1 MKLISNIQKGVL
13 QFAALAFVVGLVVA
27 MPQTSSANTGAGASI
42 LNVVTV
48 NYKDAGGVTAY
59 AETAA
64 STVTVNLVGSLPNVV
79 TPANLTVAS
88 GGTATYV
95 YTITST
101 ANGSDTY
108 NIAAGNTPT
117 NATGSSSTPSVPS
130 IILGSSVVTSVPAV
144 NQVQIPAGSQ
154 TSLAVNDI
162 VVIGGV
168 DYKISAVG
176 TVANPLNLTP
186 APSAAS
192 HANTPADG
200 TAGVTTAENS
210 VILTLV
216 ANNTA
221 AVAGVS
227 VAGSNA
233 APAFTIGTTALATG
247 GVVGGLVAEQGTF
260 TVAVTGTAGPL
271 TGPGTVDT
279 PITITPV
286 TPPVVGPVIVT
297 TPPVTTTFTGPN
309 VGITKQVSTDGGATF
324 AATGSG
330 APGDTLT
337 YRITVNNT
345 GAGNATSVVI
355 TDPMPQYTTY
365 TAGTAKTNPTATTY
379 VLAATTLTDPVD
391 GPTDLYDFNITVANT
406 ARFDVVTLAAGAT
419 IVLYYQV
426 TID

>member
-1 MKLISNIQKGVL
+1 MKLISIIQKGVL

-27 MPQTSSANTGAGASI
+27 MPQASSANTGAGAQI

-48 NYKDAGGVTAY
+48 NYKDAGGGTAY
-59 AETAA
+59 AETAF

-88 GGTATYV
+88 GGTAIYV

-101 ANGSDTY
+101 ANGSDVY

-117 NATGSSSTPSVPS
+117 NATGSSSTPTVAS
-130 IILGSSVVTSVPAV
+130 ITLGSSVITAVTAV
-144 NQVQIPAGSQ
+144 DKVQIPAGSQ

-168 DYKISAVG
+168 DYKISAITSADG
-176 TVANPLNLTP
+176 INPI
-186 APSAAS
+186 AAAS

-200 TAGVTTAENS
+200 TAGLTKAENS

-233 APAFTIGTTALATG
+233 APAFTIGTTALATA

-260 TVAVTGTAGPL
+260 TVNVTGNAGPL
-271 TGPGTVDT
+271 TGPGSVDT

-286 TPPVVGPVIVT
+286 TPPVTGPVIVT

-309 VGITKQVSTDGGATF
+309 VGITKQVSTDGGANF

-365 TAGTAKTNPTATTY
+365 TAGTAKSDPTATTY
-379 VLAATTLTDPVD
+379 AVAATVLTDTAADAP
-391 GPTDLYDFNITVANT
+391 GEPYDFTGTT
-406 ARFDVVTLAAGAT
+406 ATLNVGTLAAGAT